1 MKRQITVPRKKGW
14 NGNLENFEDLT
25 RAFRRRSVWRRAS
38 VFENDVLLREER
50 STTRLKIDAKL
61 DEVQLKLERIPLF
74 ASRNCV

>member
-1 MKRQITVPRKKGW
+1 MVPRKKGW

-25 RAFRRRSVWRRAS
+25 RALDVVRSGDVRQFS
-38 VFENDVLLREER
+38 KTTVLLREER